1 MARLVRGLDDEVYVQ
16 FGELAVFFEGNEGDI
31 LLETAH
37 EDDLALIR
45 LEAWDSAPPAPG
57 DPWTPVED
65 TTVEGG
71 TGWVTV
77 GSVAEEATRSMAIGP
92 PHFLYGVTAHT
103 QEAGELPEYTTEEEF
118 QRAWDDRRSPDG

>member
-71 TGWVTV
+71 TGWSPWAQSPRSHTAPA
-77 GSVAEEATRSMAIGP
+77 GRPSAWTARWSAATP
-92 PHFLYGVTAHT
+92 
-103 QEAGELPEYTTEEEF
+103 
-118 QRAWDDRRSPDG
+118 